1 MPFLSSISWVVYSSI
16 VFCFGLSRNTTK
28 WFSVLLWGADI
39 HAQAR
44 TKNTGVWPLRKPYI
58 DWNNSDSANVN
69 VNVRGYVY
77 VNGPAGL
84 GFGNMCSKC
93 RSRYRLC
100 PYEQLN
106 RMAGWDRGTACS
118 VSHRP
123 SRLEKMQWYF
133 LTFSR
138 LHNSTVS

>member
-58 DWNNSDSANVN
+58 DWNNSQQTLTS
-69 VNVRGYVY
+69 GYFY

-84 GFGNMCSKC
+84 GFGNMWFVQ
-93 RSRYRLC
+93 RVQNVGAGTGYA
-100 PYEQLN
+100 
-106 RMAGWDRGTACS
+106 RM
-118 VSHRP
+118 
-123 SRLEKMQWYF
+123 
-133 LTFSR
+133 
-138 LHNSTVS
+138 NN